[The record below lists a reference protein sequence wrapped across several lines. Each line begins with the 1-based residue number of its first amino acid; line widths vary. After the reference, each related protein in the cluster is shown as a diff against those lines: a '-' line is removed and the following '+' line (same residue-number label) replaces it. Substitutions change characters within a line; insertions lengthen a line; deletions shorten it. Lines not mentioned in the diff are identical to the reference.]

1 MSIGNQNVDLKKL
14 NESGDSVKKLM
25 DDMNE
30 KELIFFSTTI
40 RNYIDLRLLEKE

>member
-14 NESGDSVKKLM
+14 NESGDLVKKLM